1 MAGFIEKI
9 TEWILQKEEEAAK
22 KCYIAPDDVDAQ
34 IKKVQ
39 EKKDELEAKCKEEIN
54 QLEDLINRLEKIKE
68 ESCKRDKGE

>member
-22 KCYIAPDDVDAQ
+22 KCYIAPDDENAQ

-68 ESCKRDKGE
+68 ESCKREKSE